1 MTKQIKPM
9 ASPREVQ
16 VEENVWITLRNLQR
30 YKTQSDAKLDEKIQE
45 INGKIEQNTARV
57 FTATKDSLE
66 KADAD
71 VIKEYFAAHSDIHP
85 RKGDVFLIT
94 TTVEQKTYEHS
105 AYTYGE
111 SEWEAVTG
119 NVDAEKVILRDNI
132 TLAGNYTQVGNVT
145 KGANETKT
153 LDVKGKS
160 FKDVM
165 MSIFTAKL
173 QPANPTQPAVT
184 GFNLTGAKAV
194 EAGTKVP
201 TATFGTANL
210 TAGSYQF
217 GPATGVTAQSW
228 KVDRVTNVQELNVK
242 VADANSGTDDNSGN
256 GFIIGDKGGEHVVS
270 SLKYTAT
277 ATHNEGAIAHD
288 NLGGNSDPQKKIEA
302 GTKAA
307 TTAAYT
313 CYRNYF
319 YGAGDNPELNS
330 AYIRTLTKSNKAY
343 AKGEITITVPVGAK
357 RVCIACIG
365 TAAGVTKV
373 INTSALNADVTN
385 TFKMTKVQV
394 EGAEG
399 YTAVEY
405 KVWSFEPPEA
415 YGQQAILKVTLG

>member
-1 MTKQIKPM
+1 M
-9 ASPREVQ
+9 AKVREVKAADN
-16 VEENVWITLRNLQR
+16 ETYITLAGL
-30 YKTQSDAKLDEKIQE
+30 KTFKGKYDEKFDTAVNE
-45 INGKIEQNTARV
+45 INEKIENNTARV
-57 FTATKDSLE
+57 FTATKDSFE
-66 KADAD
+66 KADEE
-71 VIKEYFAAHSDIHP
+71 VIQEFFAKPENAEIHP

-94 TTVEQKTYEHS
+94 TLVDQKEYEKS
-105 AYTYGE
+105 SYTYGE
-111 SEWEAVTG
+111 SDWEAITG
-119 NVDAEKVILRDNI
+119 CVDASKVIIRKDI
-132 TLAGNYTQVGNVT
+132 ICAGNYTQVGNIV
-145 KGANETKT
+145 KGANETKA
-153 LDVKGKS
+153 LGVVGKS
-160 FKDVM
+160 QADVNAM
-165 MSIFTAKL
+165 IFTAIV

-194 EAGTKVP
+194 EAGTKVA

-217 GPATGVTAQSW
+217 GPATGVVAQSW
-228 KVDRVTNVQELNVK
+228 KVDRITNVQELNVK
-242 VADANSGTDDNSGN
+242 VADANSGTDNNSGA

-277 ATHNEGAIAHD
+277 ATQNEGAIAHD
-288 NLGGNSDPQKKIEA
+288 NLGGNSEPQKKIEA

-319 YGAGDNPELNS
+319 YGAGDNPELNGT
-330 AYIRTLTKSNKAY
+330 YIRTLTKSNKAY

-365 TAAGVTKV
+365 TAVGVTKV

-405 KVWSFEPPEA
+405 KAWSFEPPEA

>member
-1 MTKQIKPM
+1 M
-9 ASPREVQ
+9 AKLKELSATDNETF
-16 VEENVWITLRNLQR
+16 ITLAGL
-30 YKTQSDAKLDEKIQE
+30 KTFKGKYDDKVNQAVQE
-45 INGKIEQNTARV
+45 INTKIENNTARV
-57 FTATKDSLE
+57 FTATKDTLE

-71 VIKEYFAAHSDIHP
+71 VIKEYFVAHSDIQP
-85 RKGDVFLIT
+85 RKGDVFLIA
-94 TTVEQKTYEHS
+94 TVVEEKTYEHS
-105 AYTYGE
+105 AYTYGNA
-111 SEWEAVTG
+111 EWEAVTG

-194 EAGTKVP
+194 EAGTKVA

-217 GPATGVTAQSW
+217 GPATGVVAESW

-242 VADANSGTDDNSGN
+242 VADANTGTDNNGGN

-288 NLGGNSDPQKKIEA
+288 NLGGQSNPQKKIEA
-302 GTKAA
+302 GTKSA

-319 YGAGDNPELNS
+319 YGAGDNPTLDGT
-330 AYIRTLTKSNKAY
+330 YIRTLTKSNKAY
-343 AKGEITITVPVGAK
+343 TKGEITITVPVGAK

-365 TAAGVTKV
+365 TAVGVTKV
-373 INTSALNADVTN
+373 INTSALNADVTD